1 MSILVTGA
9 SGFVGSHLLNYLK
22 HRTGLTC
29 YGLSRRHPEN
39 ALMRIC
45 DLADRSRVDETIRL
59 LKPELIFHM
68 AGSFSNDFVTDF
80 DNNVLGARHLLD
92 AVVAAEL
99 PARILLMGSAAEY
112 GNLDPQQSPVAE
124 TQVLRPVSVY
134 GWTKAAQTQLASLY
148 ASTFGLD
155 VIVARTFNL
164 LGRGV
169 SEKLFV
175 GNVQKQI
182 DAVQAGERD
191 RISIGSLDAE
201 RDYIDIAD
209 ACALYYAIATK
220 GVAGEVYNV
229 GSGKPVIMRDLLLD
243 MLHHARLDESIVDEE
258 AAGKPTP
265 HPQVSRIY
273 ADICKV
279 SMLANN
285 ISVERKYS
293 RPPV

>member
-9 SGFVGSHLLNYLK
+9 SGFVGSHLLDYLK

-29 YGLSRRHPEN
+29 YGLSRRHPDD
-39 ALMRIC
+39 ALIHIC
-45 DLADRSRVDETIRL
+45 DLADRSRVEETIRR

-80 DNNVLGARHLLD
+80 GNNVLAARHLLD
-92 AVVAAEL
+92 AVATAEL

-112 GNLDPQQSPVAE
+112 GDLAPEQSPVAE

-134 GWTKAAQTQLASLY
+134 GWTKAAQTQLATLY

-155 VIVARTFNL
+155 VMVARSFNL

-182 DAVQAGERD
+182 DAVLAGERNG
-191 RISIGSLDAE
+191 ISVGRLDAE
-201 RDYIDIAD
+201 RDYIDIHD
-209 ACALYYAIATK
+209 ACALYYAIATQ
-220 GVAGEVYNV
+220 GAAGEVYNV
-229 GSGKPVIMRDLLLD
+229 GSGRPVSMRALLHD
-243 MLHHARLDESIVDEE
+243 MLHDAGLDESIVVEDG
-258 AAGKPTP
+258 AGKSTP
-265 HPQVSRIY
+265 HAQVSTIY
-273 ADICKV
+273 ADIGKV
-279 SMLANN
+279 SALANEVQR
-285 ISVERKYS
+285 SA
-293 RPPV
+293 

>member
-1 MSILVTGA
+1 MTILVTGA
-9 SGFVGSHLLNYLK
+9 SGFVGSHLLDYLK

-29 YGLSRRHPEN
+29 YGLSRQHPDE
-39 ALMRIC
+39 ARMHFC
-45 DLADRSRVDETIRL
+45 DLADRSRADETIRL

-68 AGSFSNDFVTDF
+68 AGSFSNDFTTDF
-80 DNNVLGARHLLD
+80 GNNVLTARHLLD

-112 GNLDPQQSPVAE
+112 GNLDPVQSPVAE

-155 VIVARTFNL
+155 VMVARTFNL

-182 DAVQAGERD
+182 DAVQTGKRD
-191 RISIGSLDAE
+191 RITVGSLDAE

-209 ACALYYAIATK
+209 ACDLFFAIAT
-220 GVAGEVYNV
+220 GGIAGEVYNV
-229 GSGKPVIMRDLLLD
+229 GSGKAVSMRKLLYD
-243 MLHHARLDESIVDEE
+243 MLHEAGLDKSIVDDD
-258 AAGKPTP
+258 AAGKATP
-265 HPQVSRIY
+265 HAQVSRIY
-273 ADICKV
+273 ADIGKV
-279 SMLANN
+279 SVLLNN
-285 ISVERKYS
+285 T
-293 RPPV
+293 